1 MASEVLGN
9 MRIVRSFSTEAQESL
24 IFKDATLKA
33 YDIGNKIAMLGS
45 SFMSIGILLGYGV
58 VLAILYYGGTLV
70 IEGELTVGELS
81 SFVLYTLTMTCN
93 YLFLSQVSLLAVSGT
108 MNTMISA
115 AAVSEKIF
123 SLMDHPIKV

>member
-1 MASEVLGN
+1 
-9 MRIVRSFSTEAQESL
+9 MRVVRSFSTEQKESQT
-24 IFKDATLKA
+24 FKDSTLKT
-33 YDIGNKIAMLGS
+33 YDIGKKIAMLGS

-70 IEGELTVGELS
+70 IKGELTVGDLS

-93 YLFLSQVSLLAVSGT
+93 YKFNVVSLLAVSGT
-108 MNTMISA
+108 MNNMISA

-123 SLMDHPIKV
+123 SLMDYPIKV